1 MALKY
6 TTQYYEP
13 VEVSSRIVP
22 SIAPLTTDI
31 EQSVRE
37 EAFETMTVFVEILRR
52 NSNAMKLG
60 PEEAQRMLEAEQA
73 EAHEKAKKKASKA
86 GAMLSWAVDKMANA
100 VGQVGNDSD
109 SVNNGDNIDLNSEVF
124 AAKSFGSSA
133 PPPRLYGLTPN
144 ASPNPSPNPSP
155 AQAVKSRGG
164 GYVNNSSPIYEEEP
178 PPSLKNFGS
187 EEDLRHNNNNFSNQE
202 PQAPANISNPS
213 DGWGDMDDDDEDYSG
228 FDKEEEEARARLSKI
243 STTSSRP
250 APTTTRTGVSL
261 GGGMGA
267 KKMSNASAT
276 SDGWGS
282 EDIDEAFS
290 APAPAAQRRPT
301 NSSGGHVTLGAKKLG
316 AKPLKLG
323 AKKILSAKDI
333 DLESMLG

>member
-1 MALKY
+1 
-6 TTQYYEP
+6 
-13 VEVSSRIVP
+13 
-22 SIAPLTTDI
+22 
-31 EQSVRE
+31 
-37 EAFETMTVFVEILRR
+37 
-52 NSNAMKLG
+52 
-60 PEEAQRMLEAEQA
+60 
-73 EAHEKAKKKASKA
+73 
-86 GAMLSWAVDKMANA
+86 MLSWAVDKMANA
-100 VGQVGNDSD
+100 VGQVGSNDSD

-164 GYVNNSSPIYEEEP
+164 GYVNNSSPIYEEQP

-187 EEDLRHNNNNFSNQE
+187 EEDLSHNNNNFNSRE
-202 PQAPANISNPS
+202 QAPAPAGTTANPS
-213 DGWGDMDDDDEDYSG
+213 DGWGDMDDDDDDYSG
-228 FDKEEEEARARLSKI
+228 FDKEEEEARARLSKM

-250 APTTTRTGVSL
+250 ATAARPGGSL
-261 GGGMGA
+261 TGMGA

-282 EDIDEAFS
+282 EDMDEAFA
-290 APAPAAQRRPT
+290 APAPAAQRRPM
-301 NSSGGHVTLGAKKLG
+301 NSGGHVSLGAKKLG

-323 AKKILSAKDI
+323 AKKVLSAKDI

>member
-1 MALKY
+1 MDEEPAIRANTTICLGNVATYLSESTAREFCVTRQRALRDAFPNARQAGLMALKY

-109 SVNNGDNIDLNSEVF
+109 SVNNG
-124 AAKSFGSSA
+124 
-133 PPPRLYGLTPN
+133 
-144 ASPNPSPNPSP
+144 
-155 AQAVKSRGG
+155 
-164 GYVNNSSPIYEEEP
+164 
-178 PPSLKNFGS
+178 
-187 EEDLRHNNNNFSNQE
+187 
-202 PQAPANISNPS
+202 
-213 DGWGDMDDDDEDYSG
+213 
-228 FDKEEEEARARLSKI
+228 
-243 STTSSRP
+243 
-250 APTTTRTGVSL
+250 
-261 GGGMGA
+261 
-267 KKMSNASAT
+267 
-276 SDGWGS
+276 
-282 EDIDEAFS
+282 
-290 APAPAAQRRPT
+290 
-301 NSSGGHVTLGAKKLG
+301 
-316 AKPLKLG
+316 
-323 AKKILSAKDI
+323 
-333 DLESMLG
+333 

>member
-13 VEVSSRIVP
+13 VELSSRIVP
-22 SIAPLTTDI
+22 SIAPLMTDV

-37 EAFETMTVFVEILRR
+37 EAFETMNVFMEILRR

-86 GAMLSWAVDKMANA
+86 GSMLSWAVDKMANA
-100 VGQVGNDSD
+100 VGQVGSNDSD

-164 GYVNNSSPIYEEEP
+164 GYVNNSSPIYEEQQP
-178 PPSLKNFGS
+178 P
-187 EEDLRHNNNNFSNQE
+187 
-202 PQAPANISNPS
+202 
-213 DGWGDMDDDDEDYSG
+213 
-228 FDKEEEEARARLSKI
+228 
-243 STTSSRP
+243 
-250 APTTTRTGVSL
+250 
-261 GGGMGA
+261 
-267 KKMSNASAT
+267 
-276 SDGWGS
+276 
-282 EDIDEAFS
+282 
-290 APAPAAQRRPT
+290 
-301 NSSGGHVTLGAKKLG
+301 
-316 AKPLKLG
+316 
-323 AKKILSAKDI
+323 
-333 DLESMLG
+333 